1 MQDIVLYCKSYRE
14 DILRARRLAD
24 SIAKHNCDR
33 LPFYVSVPRKDLVLF
48 KQQLPTEGVSLL
60 EDESILDS
68 SFRGRSYEDFLPPK
82 QMQQV
87 VKSEF
92 WRLDLAENYLAIDS
106 DSYFIRDFT
115 RHDFLADT
123 KTPYSLMHKQKDL
136 FQFAARSNRLSIIK
150 NFQRERAGIQSKF
163 MRPGRYYDCG
173 PSPFIWSS
181 KVWETLYDEYC

>member
-33 LPFYVSVPRKDLVLF
+33 LPFYISVPREDLVLF

-68 SFRGRSYEDFLPPK
+68 SFRGRSYADFLPPK

-92 WRLDLAENYLAIDS
+92 WRLGIGKNYLAIDS
-106 DSYFIRDFT
+106 DSYFIRDFF
-115 RHDFLADT
+115 D
-123 KTPYSLMHKQKDL
+123 KI
-136 FQFAARSNRLSIIK
+136 NR
-150 NFQRERAGIQSKF
+150 RG
-163 MRPGRYYDCG
+163 
-173 PSPFIWSS
+173 
-181 KVWETLYDEYC
+181 